1 MATTGEEDAAS
12 IAQIRDELKDWERLF
27 SKANAGRKATREDIK
42 NDATISAKYAEY
54 SRLRR
59 PAPKPTSTPEK
70 PRRPKSARA
79 DGEALKE
86 RAANRVTATPK
97 KEAKNTKSAH
107 EEELPDV
114 IEEPTPACIRC
125 ALGPT
130 PQKDGEIL
138 GIFDMLPA
146 ATPSRGDATTRIA
159 STPIVGATPSKATAL
174 ASSEPTVSRTPQSS
188 GKRFYLDAFAGT
200 PLKRKRGEEHYTP
213 NTAKRQYATPSFLRR
228 SFPLAAIDEEQD
240 SLGVPPPFRKKGL
253 VRSLST
259 IIQGLKR
266 QEEERMNDDWDVMNE
281 IEAEECGETGRPSA
295 PKVLVEDSQVVNLP
309 LGPDQGDQSSD
320 EASDVDPGAL
330 DANGKPRK
338 VWKKKGLKR
347 QTKRVIMRP
356 VTHKPKKAKPAE
368 EAEVDGSDSEVVTET
383 QQLDRPGRKTTRKVS
398 GDADE
403 GRDASEDSGAESD
416 DRHDSQQS
424 QHNQSEKVTKK
435 GKKTSKA
442 GHAKKQ
448 EDSQPAEASKKPK
461 KVNALAHTN
470 FRKLKIKNKNSKA
483 NGKGGRFGRR

>member
-1 MATTGEEDAAS
+1 MAAIPGEHDAT
-12 IAQIRDELKDWERLF
+12 IAQVRDELKEWERLF

-54 SRLRR
+54 NRLRR
-59 PAPKPTSTPEK
+59 PAPKPTSTPRK
-70 PRRPKSARA
+70 TGRPSSASA

-86 RAANRVTATPK
+86 RAANRITATPK
-97 KEAKNTKSAH
+97 KGSRNAKSAH
-107 EEELPDV
+107 AEELPEV

-174 ASSEPTVSRTPQSS
+174 PSSEPTVSRTPQSS

-200 PLKRKRGEEHYTP
+200 PLKRKRGDEHYTP
-213 NTAKRQYATPSFLRR
+213 NTAKRQHATPSFLRR
-228 SFPLAAIDEEQD
+228 SFPLAAIDKEQD
-240 SLGVPPPFRKKGL
+240 SLGLPPPFRKKGL

-259 IIQGLKR
+259 IIQGLKK
-266 QEEERMNDDWDVMNE
+266 QEEERMDDDWDVMNE
-281 IEAEECGETGRPSA
+281 IEAEERGETGRPSA
-295 PKVLVEDSQVVNLP
+295 PKVLVEDSQALDLP

-320 EASDVDPGAL
+320 EASDADPGAL

-356 VTHKPKKAKPAE
+356 VTHKPKKAKTAKE
-368 EAEVDGSDSEVVTET
+368 SDIEGDDSEVVAET
-383 QQLDRPGRKTTRKVS
+383 QQPDGLAKHTKRKPHGEKC
-398 GDADE
+398 
-403 GRDASEDSGAESD
+403 DASEDSGAESEY
-416 DRHDSQQS
+416 RHDSQQS
-424 QHNQSEKVTKK
+424 QEDQTEKTAKSRK
-435 GKKTSKA
+435 SKQKA
-442 GHAKKQ
+442 DLRREK
-448 EDSQPAEASKKPK
+448 EDPQASKKPK
-461 KVNALAHTN
+461 KVNTLAHTN
-470 FRKLKIKNKNSKA
+470 FRKLKIENKNSKA
-483 NGKGGRFGRR
+483 NGRGGRFGRR